1 VDSLIS
7 TAARALAGGDPLAAL
22 NCVALRDDAPA
33 LALRGI
39 ALAQLG
45 ELQQARK
52 LLLRAQRSF
61 EATEVVARARCAVA
75 AAEIALSARDLGGE
89 EPELARHAEV
99 LERHG
104 DRLNA
109 DFARLVGVRR
119 AIWLG
124 RLPAAEQWLAGIDEQ
139 VLRPR
144 FAASFQLIRAEL
156 SLRRLRTGDALDA
169 LTRAAEAAR
178 LAGIPALIAEVAR
191 ARAELEVPVARSVD
205 ASGERRLR
213 LAEVE
218 QLHASGAFVVDA
230 CRRELR
236 ANDRVVSL
244 VSRPVLF
251 TLAHTLAAR
260 APAAATR
267 NALIA
272 SAFGAKRPNESHRAR
287 LRVELGRLR
296 KLLLPIAAVNATA
309 EGFLLCPHS
318 ARGLTLLLPLE
329 AGDES
334 AVLALLGSGQAW
346 SSSALA
352 TALGKSQRSL
362 QRALGEL
369 EQSGRIVPLGN
380 GRARKWVAPASS
392 GFTTALLLVQ
402 SGGFG

>member
-1 VDSLIS
+1 LIA
-7 TAARALAGGDPLAAL
+7 TAARALAAGDPLGAMK
-22 NCVALRDDAPA
+22 CVALRDDAPA

-39 ALAQLG
+39 ALAQVG
-45 ELQQARK
+45 ELRQARK

-61 EATEVVARARCAVA
+61 EPSEVVARARCAVA
-75 AAEIALSARDLGGE
+75 ATEVALFARDFGGE
-89 EPELARHAEV
+89 EPELVQHAES

-109 DFARLVGVRR
+109 NFARMVGVRR

-124 RLPAAEQWLAGIDEQ
+124 RLAAAEQWLSGVDEQ
-139 VLRPR
+139 ALPAR
-144 FAASFQLIRAEL
+144 FSASFQLVRAEL
-156 SLRRLRTGDALDA
+156 CLRRLRTGPALDA

-178 LAGIPALIAEVAR
+178 LAGIPALLAEVAR
-191 ARAELEVPVARSVD
+191 ARAELELPVARSLEPG
-205 ASGERRLR
+205 GERPLR
-213 LAEVE
+213 LADVE
-218 QLHASGAFVVDA
+218 RLHVSGVFVVDA

-251 TLAHTLAAR
+251 ALALTLARR

-267 NALIA
+267 DELIT
-272 SAFGAKRPNESHRAR
+272 SAFHATRPNESHRAR

-296 KLLLPIAAVNATA
+296 KLSLPIASVNATA
-309 EGFLLCPHS
+309 HGFALSPRDP
-318 ARGLTLLLPLE
+318 RGITVLLPLE

-334 AVLALLGSGQAW
+334 AVLALLGSGEAW

-352 TALGKSQRSL
+352 AALGKSQRSL
-362 QRALGEL
+362 QRALGQL
-369 EQSGRIVPLGN
+369 EQSGRIVALGK
-380 GRARKWVAPASS
+380 GRARKWIAPASS
-392 GFTTALLLVQ
+392 GFATGLLLVQ